1 MITPRTDFP
10 ATGTMSAQDQH
21 MLAALSSKRSLHCN
35 GTQQRRQG
43 PWSWV
48 WVTRTRKTPHIMFYH
63 IFWEPPILRMN
74 TCAKRYVDIPQI
86 PQCLLNSRQNKC
98 FTQLSSFPSPYAQ
111 SSTPLWANSL
121 ARAGSASSSAIR
133 WLCSSSLPGP
143 SLLQRSGSRKAPS
156 KARISLTSESLHCV
170 IMFRC

>member
-21 MLAALSSKRSLHCN
+21 ILAALSSKRSLHCN

-86 PQCLLNSRQNKC
+86 PQCLLNSRQNTC
-98 FTQLSSFPSPYAQ
+98 FTQLSLAICTVIHASLSQFLGSCGKRIQ
-111 SSTPLWANSL
+111 LSHSL
-121 ARAGSASSSAIR
+121 A
-133 WLCSSSLPGP
+133 
-143 SLLQRSGSRKAPS
+143 LLQQPTGTLLAP
-156 KARISLTSESLHCV
+156 KIWIPKGT
-170 IMFRC
+170 